1 MKHVWIVGK
10 RVITQLR
17 HDKRLLGISIVGPLL
32 IMYFLKIFLDA
43 LNVAALTARYVI
55 PYTAFIVHFLAFL
68 LCAIVLVQ
76 ERTAGTLERMFIAG
90 FRRGEVIGGYI
101 VGYFG
106 LATLQAVVVLTET
119 LWLFQLDYG
128 AVTLF
133 NLFLVIWLLA
143 IVSVLFGIF
152 ISTFARREAHV
163 FPFIPLVILPEMF
176 LSGMMVDVEKL
187 PVWGQW
193 LGRLSPLHYANNAV
207 QELIKG
213 DVGLDAIW
221 RDLVIL
227 MVYAVVLL
235 VVASRTLPEV
245 E

>member
-1 MKHVWIVGK
+1 MRHVFIVGK

-17 HDKRLLGISIVGPLL
+17 HDKRLLAISLVGPLL
-32 IMYFLKIFLDA
+32 IMYFLKIFLDG

-55 PYTAFIVHFLAFL
+55 PFTAFIVHFLAFL

-76 ERTAGTLERMFIAG
+76 ERTGGTMERMFIAG
-90 FRRGEVIGGYI
+90 FRRSEVIGGYI

-106 LATLQAVVVLTET
+106 LATLQAAVVLTET
-119 LWLFQLDYG
+119 LWLFQLDYE
-128 AVTLF
+128 AATLF
-133 NLFLVIWLLA
+133 NLFLVFWILA
-143 IVSVLFGIF
+143 VVSVLLGIF
-152 ISTFARREAHV
+152 ISTFARREAHI

-176 LSGMMVDVEKL
+176 LSGMLVDGDKL

-213 DVGLDAIW
+213 GVGLETIG

-227 MVYAVVLL
+227 AAYAVVLL
-235 VVASRTLPEV
+235 LVASRTLAEA
-245 E
+245 